1 MPAEK
6 SLMYLHWDSQSSA
19 FKGLCVNLTTQM
31 SRAFNFYVVSRP
43 HMHPKWSPVMFYKIS
58 FPTRLA
64 PSLGS
69 WRIKSENRSA
79 LALGVDLSVL
89 WFPRTWILQVIPL
102 FIFALMRN
110 HRIAENRAAV
120 PQKLR
125 FNISAKEV
133 MNKPFL
139 MNSNKLELWCLNH
152 ISTMEKERDWTTE
165 FK

>member
-1 MPAEK
+1 MIT
-6 SLMYLHWDSQSSA
+6 SDVLQD
-19 FKGLCVNLTTQM
+19 
-31 SRAFNFYVVSRP
+31 
-43 HMHPKWSPVMFYKIS
+43 YKIS

-64 PSLGS
+64 PSLVS
-69 WRIKSENRSA
+69 WRNKSENRSA
-79 LALGVDLSVL
+79 LALGVDISVL
-89 WFPRTWILQVIPL
+89 WFPRTWISQVIPL

-139 MNSNKLELWCLNH
+139 MNSSKLELWCLNH
-152 ISTMEKERDWTTE
+152 ISTMEKERETE
-165 FK
+165 QQSSSKARQKMLCAPHVHASFLQLHGCTK